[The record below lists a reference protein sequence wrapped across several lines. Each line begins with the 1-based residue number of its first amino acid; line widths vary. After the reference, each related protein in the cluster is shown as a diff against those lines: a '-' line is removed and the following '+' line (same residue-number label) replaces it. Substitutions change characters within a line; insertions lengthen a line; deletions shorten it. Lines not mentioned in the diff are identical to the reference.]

1 MRYRR
6 RWAVPEVML
15 HVPVGDEC
23 DFLSPWGPIGG
34 PPRYRGELDGM
45 DPTFLVMPSVV
56 GACLRPGGSEFD
68 GILGMC
74 DQFGYLTLTTPVG
87 AWKYELFPAKF
98 DDGQGPEIY
107 LAVWPD

>member
-87 AWKYELFPAKF
+87 GVEVRAVP
-98 DDGQGPEIY
+98 GQ
-107 LAVWPD
+107 VR